1 MAKLDI
7 LIFPNE
13 ILRTKC
19 TPVQKVDERLHK
31 IFEDM
36 AETMYEAPGVGL
48 AAPQVGLTE
57 RIMVV
62 DVGPLLTE
70 GEPNVGLLKIINPEI
85 IESAGTSTFEEGC
98 LSLPLLLEA
107 IERPA
112 EVTVKFQ
119 ELSGQERVLKA
130 SGILATALQHEIDH
144 LNGVLIL
151 DYLSPLKRSSY
162 KSKLKKELK
171 RMAENQKKKKEKT

>member
-19 TPVQKVDERLHK
+19 TPVRDIDARLHQ
-31 IFEDM
+31 IFDDM

-62 DVGPLLTE
+62 DVAPLLQE
-70 GEPNVGLLKIINPEI
+70 GETNVGLLKIINPEI
-85 IESAGTSTFEEGC
+85 IESSGKSTFEEGC
-98 LSLPLLLEA
+98 LSLPLLLEP
-107 IERPA
+107 IDRPA
-112 EVTVKFQ
+112 EVTVKFL
-119 ELSGQERVLKA
+119 EPNGQERLLKA

-171 RMAENQKKKKEKT
+171 RMSQSEKEKK